1 MGFFAVLAA
10 SLFFV
15 FLSFAALSTV
25 IAVME
30 SIIACFRELLGWDR
44 PKAAWFVFA
53 LIALGS
59 IPCVLGFN
67 LWSDV
72 HILGS
77 RGILD
82 TEDFIVSSLILPLGS
97 IIFALFCVTK
107 YGWGFDNYLKEVN
120 TGEGLKMP
128 RWIRPYFKYVL
139 PLLIFIILVRGL
151 M

>member
-1 MGFFAVLAA
+1 MLVLLPLVFF
-10 SLFFV
+10 
-15 FLSFAALSTV
+15 
-25 IAVME
+25 
-30 SIIACFRELLGWDR
+30 
-44 PKAAWFVFA
+44 
-53 LIALGS
+53 GS

-82 TEDFIVSSLILPLGS
+82 TGLHRQQPDPSGS
-97 IIFALFCVTK
+97 IIFRPLLRLK

-128 RWIRPYFKYVL
+128 RWIRPWLQVCAASPHL
-139 PLLIFIILVRGL
+139 HHSEWGL